1 MMCITVVRV
10 EYIEIFF
17 LKFLD
22 PCPKLPF
29 AIGGG
34 GGGLRGGG
42 RDGSRRR
49 CDIQKNI

>member
-34 GGGLRGGG
+34 GLRGGGG